1 MRRSGLPIPCLNGLR
16 IASLEEHE
24 RAACARNQHRGAA
37 MTRCEGEGVPPA
49 GTPDRAAHSSPSPLL
64 TLSLFED
71 LDPDARA
78 SLVREADRVRL
89 PAGGVLFEQGDAAD
103 ALYVVLSGSLNVMV
117 ADSAKGRSG
126 PRRLVNQIYAGQTA
140 GEMAL
145 LAARPRSA
153 TVIASR
159 DTSLLRITREVFERL
174 VRTHSGAVL
183 KLSAQLVDRLERATL
198 HHTFSAVPR
207 TLALVPLDPAV
218 PSAWLAAA
226 LGRALVDGGAKTCVW
241 TQAAD
246 EVVLDRIEGAHDLT
260 VYQGRTDDPVWT
272 SAAIGRADSV
282 FLVASPA
289 TAAAAPL
296 AEWPIAGL
304 PWRTPDLIVVQD
316 ADARMPAATTDLL
329 RRFPARRH
337 WHVRNGNDADVARLG
352 RHLRGR
358 AVGVVFSGGG
368 ARGYAHL
375 GVVRALRE
383 IGIPLDIV
391 GGASF
396 GAIVAAGAA
405 SEWGDDELLERF
417 RDGFARSNPLNDYA
431 MPFVA
436 LTRGR
441 KVSRQLRAHFGDRRV
456 EDLWRPFFAVA
467 ANLTTGSLSV
477 LKEGL
482 IWEALR
488 ASIALPGLLP
498 PWIADGEVLV
508 DGAMMNN
515 LPADVM
521 RSIDGGVIVAV
532 DVTRY
537 ETLRASS
544 SPRGGLIWRLLTGQQ
559 AGGPS
564 IVSTLLRSAHVGS
577 DVQTRLSR
585 EAADL
590 VLDPPLSDVDLRD
603 WKAIDRAAE
612 SGYRHAMTLASEL
625 RRVAFRA
632 ATATPAPQ

>member
-1 MRRSGLPIPCLNGLR
+1 
-16 IASLEEHE
+16 
-24 RAACARNQHRGAA
+24 
-37 MTRCEGEGVPPA
+37 MTRGEGEGAAPA
-49 GTPDRAAHSSPSPLL
+49 GTPDGVANSDRSPLP

-89 PAGGVLFEQGDAAD
+89 PAGYLLFEQGDAAD
-103 ALYVVLSGSLNVMV
+103 ALYVVLSGCLSVMA
-117 ADSAKGRSG
+117 ADPAKGRSA
-126 PRRLVNQIYAGQTA
+126 PRRLVNHIYAGQTV
-140 GEMAL
+140 GEMGL
-145 LAARPRSA
+145 LAARPRTA
-153 TVIASR
+153 TIVASR
-159 DTSLLRITREVFERL
+159 DTSLLRITRDMFERL
-174 VRTHSGAVL
+174 VRTHSGAMF
-183 KLSAQLVDRLERATL
+183 KLSAQLVDRLEKATL
-198 HHTFSAVPR
+198 NRTFAALPR
-207 TLALVPLDPAV
+207 TLALIPVDPAV

-226 LGRALVDGGAKTCVW
+226 LGRALVDGGAKTCIL

-246 EVVLDRIEGAHDLT
+246 EVLLDRIEGAHELT
-260 VYQGRTDDPVWT
+260 VYAGRADDPAWT
-272 SAAIGRADSV
+272 RAAIGRADRV

-289 TAAAAPL
+289 TVEATPPAG
-296 AEWPIAGL
+296 WRTAGL
-304 PWRTPDLIVVQD
+304 PWRTADLIVVQS
-316 ADARMPAATTDLL
+316 ADARVPAATTELL
-329 RRFPARRH
+329 RRIPARRH
-337 WHVRNGNDADVARLG
+337 WHVRKGNEADVARLG

-358 AVGVVFSGGG
+358 ALGVVFSGGG

-375 GVVRALRE
+375 GIVRALRE
-383 IGIPLDIV
+383 IGIPLDLV

-396 GAIVAAGAA
+396 GAIVAAGVA
-405 SEWGDDELLERF
+405 SEWGDEELLERF
-417 RDGFARSNPLNDYA
+417 REGFARSNPLSDYA

-436 LTRGR
+436 LTKGR

-456 EDLWRPFFAVA
+456 EDLWRPFFTVA

-477 LKEGL
+477 LKEGA

-498 PWIADGEVLV
+498 PWIANGEVFV
-508 DGAMMNN
+508 DGAVMNN

-521 RSIDGGVIVAV
+521 RSVDGGVIVAV

-537 ETLRASS
+537 ETLRAFS
-544 SPRGGLIWRLLTGQQ
+544 SPRGPWIWRLLTGQQ
-559 AGGPS
+559 FGGPS

-590 VLDPPLSDVDLRD
+590 VLEPPLADVDLRD

-612 SGYRHAMTLASEL
+612 AGYRHAMTLAGEL
-625 RRVAFRA
+625 RRVAFHA
-632 ATATPAPQ
+632 AEVAPVSR